1 MELQI
6 GNMVEMVELGLTGDL
21 VAWGRINSKPNP
33 GSAAGDYIA
42 RYTKHPDEA
51 NQQLQAVLW
60 WIGAVSTIPLD
71 KLCTPSWEPA
81 RFHVIGTHFDNDW
94 SRADEAVMTW
104 FDRIHDIVSNRPVS
118 NSVPVTILQTLWGS
132 IDWNGDISSEDLEL
146 LGMFGRAA
154 SARIIA
160 SFLIGWGSHKRNRS
174 IDLRA
179 ILAQIAWSKLW
190 AQTSVIL
197 RPEESDLVPAGLP
210 RQRTP
215 LIGAKAKNKVRDI
228 LKRKYDFIPAGA
240 EV

>member
-6 GNMVEMVELGLTGDL
+6 GNIAEMVELGLTSDI
-21 VAWGRINSKPNP
+21 VAWGRIGTKPNL
-33 GSAAGDYIA
+33 GSAAGDYIN
-42 RYTKHPDEA
+42 RYTTCPDGA
-51 NQQLQAVLW
+51 HQQLQEILS
-60 WIGAVSTIPLD
+60 WIGAVSTISLD
-71 KLCTPSWEPA
+71 KLCAPSWEPA
-81 RFHVIGTHFDNDW
+81 SLHVIGTHFDSDW
-94 SRADEAVMTW
+94 SRADEAVMEW
-104 FDRIHDIVSNRPVS
+104 FDRIHDIVTNRPV
-118 NSVPVTILQTLWGS
+118 NNQVPVTILQTLWSS
-132 IDWNGDISSEDLEL
+132 IDWDKTVSPEDLEL

-160 SFLIGWGSHKRNRS
+160 SFLIGWGSHKKNRS

-215 LIGAKAKNKVRDI
+215 LISAEAKKIVHDI
-228 LKRKYDFIPAGA
+228 LLIKYNFVPAG
-240 EV
+240 V